1 MIYIHIP
8 FCRTKCI
15 YCGFYSELPTR
26 KGGGSDCSSLQG
38 RLVDALCLEMEASR
52 VQTEYPDCSTDCPD
66 DRKSPDTVYIGGGTP
81 SLLSIGELEKLV
93 GAVNEFRGNS
103 GLVGPPEEFTVEV
116 NPDDIVR
123 GGEEYAVGLK
133 SLGVNRVSMGVQSFD
148 DAVLHRMGRRHSSD
162 EAVKA
167 FHILR
172 EAGFDN
178 ISIDLI
184 FGFTPL
190 LDTAL
195 ISRGF
200 DAFGSPPEHVSCYQ
214 LSVEPGSGLEKMLS
228 RGLITLPTDEQCEV
242 QYNQLCSFLREAG
255 YNHYEI
261 SNWALSGRESR
272 HNSAYWR
279 HVPYS
284 GFGPGAHSLKITPE
298 EKRELLN
305 DVPAETGESVLLHRR
320 WNKPDL
326 AAYLRAASEGC
337 FDSVR
342 EGEILTPEQVREE
355 KIMLGLRTADGV
367 DAALLADGE
376 FRDRPENSLGN
387 KLLRLQR
394 DGLLERIKT
403 DGTGDSPRL
412 RFRIPE
418 SRWFISDSI
427 ISKILL

>member
-38 RLVDALCLEMEASR
+38 CLVDALCREMEASR
-52 VQTEYPDCSTDCPD
+52 VQTECPDCSTECPD
-66 DRKSPDTVYIGGGTP
+66 GRKVPDTVYIGGGTP
-81 SLLSIGELEKLV
+81 SLLTIGELEKLV
-93 GAVNEFRGNS
+93 GAVNELRGNS

-123 GGEEYAVGLK
+123 GGGRYAAGLK

-200 DAFGSPPEHVSCYQ
+200 DAFGSPPEHISCYQ

-228 RGLITLPTDEQCEV
+228 RGLITLPSDEQCET

-261 SNWALSGRESR
+261 SNWALQGRESR

-279 HVPYS
+279 HVPYI
-284 GFGPGAHSLKITPE
+284 GFGPGAHSLEIE
-298 EKRELLN
+298 Q
-305 DVPAETGESVLLHRR
+305 PAVLRRR

-326 AAYLRAASEGC
+326 VAYLSAASEGC

-342 EGEILTPEQVREE
+342 EGEELTPEQIREE
-355 KIMLGLRTADGV
+355 KIMLGFRTAEGV
-367 DAALLADGE
+367 DEALLKDAAD
-376 FRDRPENSLGN
+376 N
-387 KLLRLQR
+387 
-394 DGLLERIKT
+394 LLERTKT
-403 DGTGDSPRL
+403 NGL
-412 RFRIPE
+412 RIPE

-427 ISKILL
+427 IESLV